1 MEAKLAP
8 PPRAVPFT
16 LRLVVML
23 GGVLPLL
30 GWIVLGVGLLL
41 TSLLLPHVEPLSGD
55 PFVDAVTVRG
65 KITNVAAT
73 STRVASRRVHA
84 VHFQWTDSDGVA
96 RDGVSYGSAPLPEIG
111 SDAAI
116 EVSPGSPPLARVA
129 GFRAFLLP
137 AAANLV
143 LLIPIVG
150 ALLLLGGAWRGH
162 RLVRLLQDG
171 LPGRGRLVDRKKTNT
186 AVRGR
191 RVEVLTFAFT
201 DGEGRQRTARVRSH
215 RLADVLDEA
224 EEPLLYA
231 PDADRAALLDDLP
244 ARPRWN
250 ERGEFEPAPFAQ
262 LALVL
267 IAPTLVVVV
276 HRLASSVAASFG

>member
-8 PPRAVPFT
+8 PPRTVPFT

-23 GGVLPLL
+23 GGIVPML
-30 GWIVLGVGLLL
+30 GWIVLGVGSIL
-41 TSLLLPHVEPLSGD
+41 TSLLLPHVEPISGD
-55 PFVDAVTVRG
+55 PFADAVTLRG
-65 KITNVAAT
+65 RITNVAAT
-73 STRVASRRVHA
+73 STRVSSRRVYA
-84 VHFQWTDSDGVA
+84 VHFQWTGSDGVV

-111 SDAAI
+111 SDARI

-129 GFRAFLLP
+129 GYRTFLLP

-150 ALLLLGGAWRGH
+150 ALLLVVGAWRGH

-191 RVEVLTFAFT
+191 RVEVLTFEFT

-215 RLADVLDEA
+215 RLADLLDDA

-231 PDADRAALLDDLP
+231 PDSDRAALLDDLP

-267 IAPTLVVVV
+267 LAPTIVLIV
-276 HRLASSVAASFG
+276 REAATAIAASFG